1 MAYFSELIN
10 LKEEKFFKNLALSS
24 IHIYT
29 IRFIDFALITWLLT
43 NIAKSPSSVGLLV
56 FVKFSPMVL
65 SGFFSGWLVDKFT
78 RLTLIRAV
86 IIMTSF
92 YLLLWSAYLFL
103 FDTKLIVIFILTF
116 ISGILMSL
124 DISSRQSYLANLIS
138 RKNLKSGIALNII
151 LLNSAWF
158 IGPNIGMFFMKFMS
172 LDKLYLFL
180 VFINSSNLIFLYR
193 MPKLSISNIEKNKYL
208 GMSKGIN
215 FAIKNKV
222 IFSTLLI
229 ISIGNLTAFTFESMT
244 PYFARFIYNSTPEQ
258 FSLMISMQGLGALLG
273 SIFFF
278 PLIIRVT
285 RPGLIFAL
293 ATIMLCLGSIVFTL
307 NDSFLSGCIT
317 VGILGA
323 GTTFFMNMHSR
334 ILLSQTPNPL
344 RGRIQGLAQFGI
356 GFFPIGSLLVG
367 LLGDNIGILNSM
379 RLFSYFG
386 VICTI
391 IILLIFRDLKNKL

>member
-124 DISSRQSYLANLIS
+124 DISSRQSYLANLI
-138 RKNLKSGIALNII
+138 
-151 LLNSAWF
+151 
-158 IGPNIGMFFMKFMS
+158 
-172 LDKLYLFL
+172 
-180 VFINSSNLIFLYR
+180 LI
-193 MPKLSISNIEKNKYL
+193 
-208 GMSKGIN
+208 
-215 FAIKNKV
+215 
-222 IFSTLLI
+222 
-229 ISIGNLTAFTFESMT
+229 
-244 PYFARFIYNSTPEQ
+244 
-258 FSLMISMQGLGALLG
+258 
-273 SIFFF
+273 
-278 PLIIRVT
+278 
-285 RPGLIFAL
+285 
-293 ATIMLCLGSIVFTL
+293 
-307 NDSFLSGCIT
+307 
-317 VGILGA
+317 
-323 GTTFFMNMHSR
+323 
-334 ILLSQTPNPL
+334 
-344 RGRIQGLAQFGI
+344 
-356 GFFPIGSLLVG
+356 
-367 LLGDNIGILNSM
+367 
-379 RLFSYFG
+379 
-386 VICTI
+386 
-391 IILLIFRDLKNKL
+391 